1 MSLPY
6 PTPIPSWSLGTMV
19 GAIKKGVYSVL
30 GYNMSTEGGVSG
42 RQQRQ
47 LQRGTH
53 RLLRQPPST
62 ITSTTPSSSSS
73 SSFILNEQRHQNNH
87 SISWNG
93 STSTIGMNYENIP
106 MTVESSSLNG
116 DDYSMC
122 LESQPS
128 SVQPA
133 SDLGVQNNPGNG
145 HVPISTTDH
154 STDSIC
160 SVALMV
166 TLGPLNTQAHPWSD
180 MGVFDGYEKVLRDL
194 LLQDI
199 KTALLSLTTSTAVTT
214 TSSTTTPIAKTTA
227 TAIPITTPPI
237 TSSATVTS
245 TTIPG
250 TAASTT
256 TPTATTTATASSP
269 LVEVSIAGLEPLY
282 SEEETWA
289 TSNGIQNLPTHPNTT
304 FKAPSK
310 IPSKTPSKAPSKIP
324 LTHLLRHHLTHPL
337 VQLLTHLLRPYI
349 YIRYH
354 AF

>member
-1 MSLPY
+1 
-6 PTPIPSWSLGTMV
+6 MV

-30 GYNMSTEGGVSG
+30 GYNVSTEGGVSG

-73 SSFILNEQRHQNNH
+73 SSFVLNEQRHQNNH

-93 STSTIGMNYENIP
+93 STSTTGMNYDNIP
-106 MTVESSSLNG
+106 MTVESTSLNG

-122 LESQPS
+122 LES

-145 HVPISTTDH
+145 HVPMSTSDH
-154 STDSIC
+154 SVDSIC

-180 MGVFDGYEKVLRDL
+180 MSVFDGYEKVLRDL

-199 KTALLSLTTSTAVTT
+199 KTALLSLSTSTAATTT
-214 TSSTTTPIAKTTA
+214 TSTPIAKTTA
-227 TAIPITTPPI
+227 TAIPTTPI
-237 TSSATVTS
+237 ASSATVTS

-256 TPTATTTATASSP
+256 TPTATTATASSP

-310 IPSKTPSKAPSKIP
+310 IPSKTHSKIP
-324 LTHLLRHHLTHPL
+324 L
-337 VQLLTHLLRPYI
+337 I
-349 YIRYH
+349 YP
-354 AF
+354 